1 MSNQWVNWKEKLHD
15 IIFESTTPQGKAFDI
30 ALIIGIACSSLL
42 LMAESVQGL
51 QEKYGTAMAYGEIF
65 FFTCFSVEY
74 VLRVICSKRRLRYV
88 TSFFGIIDLMAV
100 LPALIVFFF
109 PAANY
114 LITVRI
120 FRLLRLFRIFKMI
133 RYIDE
138 SRLLLRSLKSSRP
151 KITVFIIVV
160 FSIVTIVGT
169 LMYAVEGPENGYS
182 NIPESMYWAIVTIST
197 VGYGDISPQTGI
209 GKLLASILMVI
220 AYSILAVPTG
230 IISFEIAQNAKSS
243 RNKRCI
249 NCGSVCDDADGFC
262 RKCGNKLKVVER

>member
-1 MSNQWVNWKEKLHD
+1 MRNRDVNWKEKLHD
-15 IIFESTTPQGKAFDI
+15 IIFESTTPEGKAFDI
-30 ALIIGIACSSLL
+30 VLIIAIICSSLL

-74 VLRVICSKRRLRYV
+74 VLRVICSKRRMKYV

-100 LPALIVFFF
+100 LPALIIFFI

-114 LITVRI
+114 LITIRI

-151 KITVFIIVV
+151 KIIVFTIFV

-182 NIPESMYWAIVTIST
+182 SIPESMYWAIVTIST
-197 VGYGDISPQTGI
+197 VGYGDISPQTGV
-209 GKLLASILMVI
+209 GKFLASVLMII
-220 AYSILAVPTG
+220 AYSIIAVPTG
-230 IISFEIAQNAKSS
+230 ILSFEMAQNAKSG
-243 RNKRCI
+243 KRETCM
-249 NCGSVCDDADGFC
+249 NCGSEYDASDDFC
-262 RKCGNKLKVVER
+262 RKCGSKLNE

>member
-1 MSNQWVNWKEKLHD
+1 MNSRYVNWKEKLHD
-15 IIFESTTPQGKAFDI
+15 IIFESTTSQGKAFDI
-30 ALIIGIACSSLL
+30 VLIIAIVCSSLL

-51 QEKYGTAMAYGEIF
+51 HERYESVMVYGELF

-74 VLRVICSKRRLRYV
+74 VLRVICSKRRLRYI

-100 LPALIVFFF
+100 LPALIGFFL

-151 KITVFIIVV
+151 KITVFLIAV

-182 NIPESMYWAIVTIST
+182 SIPESMYWAIVTIST
-197 VGYGDISPQTGI
+197 VGYGDISPQTGV
-209 GKLLASILMVI
+209 GKFLASVLMII
-220 AYSILAVPTG
+220 AYSIIAVPTG
-230 IISFEIAQNAKSS
+230 IISFEIAQNAKASM
-243 RNKRCI
+243 RKTCLH
-249 NCGSVCDDADGFC
+249 CGSECDDSDCFC
-262 RKCGNKLKVVER
+262 KKCGSKLNE

>member
-1 MSNQWVNWKEKLHD
+1 MRNRDVNWNEQLHD
-15 IIFESTTPQGKAFDI
+15 IIFESTTPEGKAFDI
-30 ALIIGIACSSLL
+30 VLIIAIICSSLL

-65 FFTCFSVEY
+65 FFTCISVEY
-74 VLRVICSKRRLRYV
+74 VLRVICSKRRLKYV

-151 KITVFIIVV
+151 KITVFTIFV

-182 NIPESMYWAIVTIST
+182 SIPESMYWAIVTIST
-197 VGYGDISPQTGI
+197 VGYGDISPQTGV
-209 GKLLASILMVI
+209 GKFLASVLMII
-220 AYSILAVPTG
+220 AYSIIAVPTG
-230 IISFEIAQNAKSS
+230 ILSFEMAQNAKSS
-243 RNKRCI
+243 KSETCL
-249 NCGSVCDDADGFC
+249 NCGSGYDASDDFC
-262 RKCGNKLKVVER
+262 RKCGNKLKE